1 MVRGL
6 SFTATAWNDGAR
18 LSTPRGPDAAMHARR
33 QPLVT
38 TALITLALA
47 GCAKAPPA
55 PAPFA
60 DDFNRAQLG
69 PHFPSGVASWRIVD
83 GALSSLGD
91 HNQPLWLDVPLAR
104 NVRVE
109 FTAWS
114 RSPAV
119 DTKVEIFGDGMRHE
133 SGYIVILGG
142 WQNTISTIAR
152 LGEHE
157 RGRVELKKKWE
168 VGRRYRW
175 TVQRT
180 DGNTLELLIDGERV
194 LSYADAAP
202 LFGPRNDRLGF
213 TSWESEVFYDDLTIT
228 PLP

>member
-1 MVRGL
+1 MAHACQRRD
-6 SFTATAWNDGAR
+6 AW
-18 LSTPRGPDAAMHARR
+18 LVMHAYH
-33 QPLVT
+33 LLLLA
-38 TALITLALA
+38 ALPALA
-47 GCAKAPPA
+47 CIKTSDDAPQA
-55 PAPFA
+55 PYS
-60 DDFNRAQLG
+60 DDFNRAALG
-69 PHFPSGVASWRIVD
+69 ERLHASGGSWRIVD

-91 HNQPLWLDVPLAR
+91 RNQPLWLDVPLGK

-119 DTKVEIFGDGMRHE
+119 DTKVEIFGDGLRHE

-152 LGEHE
+152 LDEHE
-157 RGRVELKKKWE
+157 RGRVELRKRWE
-168 VGRRYRW
+168 KDRHYRW

-180 DGNTLELLIDGERV
+180 DGHTLELFIDGERV
-194 LSYADAAP
+194 LAYDDPAP
-202 LFGPRNDRLGF
+202 LVGPKNNRLAF

>member
-1 MVRGL
+1 MR
-6 SFTATAWNDGAR
+6 AR
-18 LSTPRGPDAAMHARR
+18 CRL
-33 QPLVT
+33 
-38 TALITLALA
+38 LALLA
-47 GCAKAPPA
+47 LGALEVLGLLGALACTRTGNDAA

-60 DDFNRAQLG
+60 DDFNRDALG
-69 PHFPSGVASWRIVD
+69 PHYRAAGSWRIVD
-83 GALSSLGD
+83 GALSSVGD
-91 HNQPLWLDVPLAR
+91 HNQPLWLDVALAK

-119 DTKVEIFGDGMRHE
+119 DTKIEIFGDGLRHE

-152 LGEHE
+152 LDEHE
-157 RGRVELKKKWE
+157 RTRVELRKKWQ
-168 VGRRYRW
+168 VDRRYRW

-180 DGNTLELLIDGERV
+180 DGKTLELFIDGERV
-194 LSYADAAP
+194 LAYDDGAP
-202 LFGPRNDRLGF
+202 LGGASNNRLAF
-213 TSWESEVFYDDLTIT
+213 TSWESEVFYDDLVIT

>member
-1 MVRGL
+1 MSL
-6 SFTATAWNDGAR
+6 SLATAGLTALLASCPRAPAAPEPFHDEFERGALGAR
-18 LSTPRGPDAAMHARR
+18 YRAA
-33 QPLVT
+33 
-38 TALITLALA
+38 
-47 GCAKAPPA
+47 G
-55 PAPFA
+55 
-60 DDFNRAQLG
+60 
-69 PHFPSGVASWRIVD
+69 SWRVVD

-91 HNQPLWLDVPLAR
+91 HNQPLWLEVALAN

-119 DTKVEIFGDGMRHE
+119 DTKIEIFGDGLRHE

-142 WQNTISTIAR
+142 WQNTISAIAR
-152 LGEHE
+152 LDEHE

-168 VGRRYRW
+168 QGRRYRW

-180 DGNTLELLIDGERV
+180 DGKTLELLIDGERV
-194 LSYADAAP
+194 LAYADPAP
-202 LFGPRNDRLGF
+202 LFGPRNDRLAF
-213 TSWESEVFYDDLTIT
+213 TSWESEVFYDDLVIT